1 MYKRRV
7 DEFLIWQRNLD
18 RYGIPGL
25 RTTRY
30 QINRDDERR
39 AERVL
44 SGLGSSATLPTTPND
59 RDRKIGDSNPVELFS
74 EYIAEKGV
82 NGRSA
87 AELGTFQ
94 RPQG

>member
-1 MYKRRV
+1 MYKRWV

-30 QINRDDERR
+30 QIYRDDERR

-44 SGLGSSATLPTTPND
+44 SGLGFSATLPTIPND
-59 RDRKIGDSNPVELFS
+59 RDRKIGHSNPVE
-74 EYIAEKGV
+74 
-82 NGRSA
+82 
-87 AELGTFQ
+87 TF
-94 RPQG
+94 